1 MKEILKY
8 ELSAFPLSLSTYDG
22 SLTKTVKSKLFQVIQ
37 DQIKVLSTSMRN
49 TPSIF
54 DDMMLLQKIP
64 STLETFGA
72 LSDYLL
78 NRALRGSCRVA
89 YFITDQYLENSIKLM
104 ERNRRKTNE
113 CVDGCQEARPTFAE
127 TVQEIPWTFRK
138 QSWPGEFPTQRL
150 VNSNISAP

>member
-1 MKEILKY
+1 MSMKEILKY

-64 STLETFGA
+64 STLEMFGA

-89 YFITDQYLENSIKLM
+89 YFVTDQYLKNSIKLM

-138 QSWPGEFPTQRL
+138 QS
-150 VNSNISAP
+150 